1 MAIPNIT
8 ETGKKLI
15 PGFVSNILES
25 TKDIPSEIVLNG
37 LLSAYFSAAVNR
49 GFAADVPAALRAAA
63 NKVEEDLQKILSAKA
78 LIDAQNA
85 TAH

>member
-1 MAIPNIT
+1 MPMPNIT
-8 ETGKKLI
+8 EQDVQPI
-15 PGFVSNILES
+15 HEFIQAILEGS
-25 TKDIPSEIVLNG
+25 KNTPSSVLLNG

-63 NKVEEDLQKILSAKA
+63 NKIEKDLEKIIAAKA
-78 LIDAQNA
+78 LIDAKDA